1 MKAALNVVIVIAWF
15 AISICAWAQGAPP
28 NLAALHAGTEKAFLA
43 RDLVKAGD
51 LAKSLMAAASE
62 VRDPKEAGFAALMT
76 ARVFSAGGDY
86 TQALVSLG
94 QALRIYRDSND
105 STGIATVF
113 NEEAIAYRYTG
124 KLPLAF
130 DLHEQARS
138 IFDKLNDKEGL

>member
-1 MKAALNVVIVIAWF
+1 
-15 AISICAWAQGAPP
+15 
-28 NLAALHAGTEKAFLA
+28 
-43 RDLVKAGD
+43 GD

-62 VRDPKEAGFAALMT
+62 VGDRKEAGFAALMT

-138 IFDKLNDKEGL
+138 IFEKINDKEGLARTYFEIGNAYIDADNYRNAFDALQHCLQLAEEAD